1 MSIGKSNPTQ
11 RLGLLPTCAAFPR
24 SSLVGDMSIVPMA
37 GESAGRAGV
46 INAGCV
52 AIYPWSGGF
61 ARVTGRFREVCEPEI
76 LTLDGGRK
84 FGSSVYG
91 LYNAAWD
98 CTKEVIRRPKGATCW
113 MRWSTSVVVVSEL
126 ILGGEYGESQ
136 C

>member
-1 MSIGKSNPTQ
+1 MGIGKSNPTQ

-24 SSLVGDMSIVPMA
+24 SSLVGDRSIVPMA

-76 LTLDGGRK
+76 LTLDGGAEIRVLCVRLVQR
-84 FGSSVYG
+84 SVG
-91 LYNAAWD
+91 LY
-98 CTKEVIRRPKGATCW
+98 KGGYPSA
-113 MRWSTSVVVVSEL
+113 
-126 ILGGEYGESQ
+126 
-136 C
+136 